1 MRLDD
6 ASSHGFCILLDFPV
20 NGGFVVEVPTLK
32 QVSTRGRS
40 LLKMELLG
48 GGVSSRQAGF
58 EQEGCGIFFFF
69 RRHQLIRLKL
79 SHLLGIEPET

>member
-1 MRLDD
+1 M
-6 ASSHGFCILLDFPV
+6 
-20 NGGFVVEVPTLK
+20 VEVPTLK

-58 EQEGCGIFFFF
+58 EQEGCGIFF
-69 RRHQLIRLKL
+69 
-79 SHLLGIEPET
+79 SDGIS

>member
-1 MRLDD
+1 M
-6 ASSHGFCILLDFPV
+6 
-20 NGGFVVEVPTLK
+20 VEVPTLK

-58 EQEGCGIFFFF
+58 EQEGCGIFFFD
-69 RRHQLIRLKL
+69 
-79 SHLLGIEPET
+79 GIS

>member
-1 MRLDD
+1 MPSRDGSSGNGPIMRLDD

-32 QVSTRGRS
+32 QASTRSRS
-40 LLKMELLG
+40 LFKMELLG

-58 EQEGCGIFFFF
+58 EQEGCGIFF
-69 RRHQLIRLKL
+69 
-79 SHLLGIEPET
+79 SDGIS